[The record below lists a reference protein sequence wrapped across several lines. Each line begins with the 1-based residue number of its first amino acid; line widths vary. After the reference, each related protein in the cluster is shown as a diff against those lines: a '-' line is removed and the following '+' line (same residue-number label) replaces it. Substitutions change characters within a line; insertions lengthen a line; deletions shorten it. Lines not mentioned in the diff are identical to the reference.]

1 MSSATIYVY
10 FDEEGKLVTST
21 NNPRKNER
29 THKGKSILA
38 FPDNY
43 VVLDLETTGLS
54 PDYDEIIEISAIRF
68 ESNNQISKFVTLVK
82 PKRRIPE
89 FITELTG
96 ISNEMVADSPR
107 INTALKGLRQFLN
120 KEDIILGYN
129 INFDI
134 NFLYDNYEY
143 ELEDLFTN
151 DFVDVMRFARRLEK
165 DLPNH
170 KLSLICLSV

>member
-54 PDYDEIIEISAIRF
+54 PDYDEIIEISPEAIQ
-68 ESNNQISKFVTLVK
+68 EI
-82 PKRRIPE
+82 E
-89 FITELTG
+89 
-96 ISNEMVADSPR
+96 
-107 INTALKGLRQFLN
+107 ALDEKLARL
-120 KEDIILGYN
+120 KEGD
-129 INFDI
+129 
-134 NFLYDNYEY
+134 
-143 ELEDLFTN
+143 
-151 DFVDVMRFARRLEK
+151 EK
-165 DLPNH
+165 
-170 KLSLICLSV
+170 